1 MKIYLFCPET
11 GVYQG
16 EDFSD
21 EPPVK
26 KGDELLPSG
35 ATTVAPP
42 AYGPGETPF
51 FDATRQAWGLKRTG
65 IGADLSITGEQL

>member
-16 EDFSD
+16 EDFAD
-21 EPPVK
+21 DPPVE
-26 KGDELLPSG
+26 KGDELLPLG

-51 FDATRQAWGLKRTG
+51 FDATRQAWKLQRKETR
-65 IGADLSITGEQL
+65 ADLSTTGEES